1 MTLTV
6 RLPPRVEE
14 ELARYCVSRG
24 LTKSQVVKEALE
36 RLLAQAADAPTAY
49 ELGAK
54 GFGSDKTWPRD
65 VAGNT
70 KRLLRERFRVKAHR

>member
-14 ELARYCVSRG
+14 ELKRYCVTRK

-36 RLLAQAADAPTAY
+36 QLLARSVDAPTPY

-54 GFGSDKTWPRD
+54 GFGSDTTAPRD
-65 VAGNT
+65 VARNT
-70 KRLLRERFRVKAHR
+70 KRLLRERFRAKARR